1 MWGEDICTM
10 WGCEGSCSN
19 YLNSPS
25 LIICHSTVLISAGTF
40 TLKLQDSSE
49 FSSHHQHLPPSCRQY
64 FYQVNIE
71 ALMDTRRLQAST
83 QYQPVELCIVAIKL
97 YFSSSSGNRFVL
109 FMPAYYDLY
118 IDIIRIVR
126 VKLFQSFRHLFYNL
140 FIYPLTVERK
150 FVCKSRHYQ
159 YSIMKSKP
167 YSMLHFQKK
176 TFLW

>member
-1 MWGEDICTM
+1 MMC
-10 WGCEGSCSN
+10 CQGSFLSSATP
-19 YLNSPS
+19 L
-25 LIICHSTVLISAGTF
+25 LISAGTF

-71 ALMDTRRLQAST
+71 ALMDTRRLQTST
-83 QYQPVELCIVAIKL
+83 QYQQLCIVAIKL
-97 YFSSSSGNRFVL
+97 YFSSSSGNRFV
-109 FMPAYYDLY
+109 FFIPAYYDLY

-176 TFLW
+176 TFL

>member
-1 MWGEDICTM
+1 
-10 WGCEGSCSN
+10 
-19 YLNSPS
+19 
-25 LIICHSTVLISAGTF
+25 
-40 TLKLQDSSE
+40 
-49 FSSHHQHLPPSCRQY
+49 
-64 FYQVNIE
+64 
-71 ALMDTRRLQAST
+71 MDTRRLQAST
-83 QYQPVELCIVAIKL
+83 QYQQLCIVAIKL

-176 TFLW
+176 KLFYDRLFCEKYDHNYIDLYYAINKPDITIWKIWFISSLHLHNYLMGV